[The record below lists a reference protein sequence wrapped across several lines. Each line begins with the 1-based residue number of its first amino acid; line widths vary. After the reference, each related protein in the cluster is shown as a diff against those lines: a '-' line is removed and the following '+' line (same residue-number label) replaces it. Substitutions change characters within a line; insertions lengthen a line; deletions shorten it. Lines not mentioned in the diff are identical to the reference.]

1 MWCRED
7 QKEKSVNLNSQDQ
20 IKGTNEDQW
29 EDDECDKD
37 FSIRVNDGSCGKIFQ
52 CLNLK
57 YCILG
62 ETLYGFLSLLYPSFQ

>member
-37 FSIRVNDGSCGKIFQ
+37 FSIRVNDGRCEKTLPMLEFKI
-52 CLNLK
+52 LH
-57 YCILG
+57 
-62 ETLYGFLSLLYPSFQ
+62 T